1 MIKENMDDINSG
13 YSKLVG
19 GLKSKK
25 IDDSNYEYHAEVK
38 DIHLNTAGMAHG
50 GFLTYIADTGM
61 GNAAH
66 RVAEGK
72 RCVTISLEMK
82 FISAGKPKDNLIA
95 KVKVQKKTKTLVFL
109 ICHLQCKDKIIA
121 SASGVWKIL
130 NVKPSDLGPG
140 G

>member
-25 IDDSNYEYHAEVK
+25 IDDSTYEYHAEVK

-50 GFLTYIADTGM
+50 GFLTFIADTGM

-82 FISAGKPKDNLIA
+82 FISAGKPKDNLVA

-109 ICHLQCKDKIIA
+109 TCEIINA
-121 SASGVWKIL
+121 EGIVAVTSGVLKIL
-130 NVKPSDLGPG
+130 KINR
-140 G
+140 

>member
-1 MIKENMDDINSG
+1 MIKENMDDTNSG

-19 GLKSKK
+19 GLKVKK

-38 DIHLNTAGMAHG
+38 EMHLNTAGMAHG
-50 GFLTYIADTGM
+50 GFLTFIADTGM

-82 FISAGKPKDNLIA
+82 FISAGKPRDNLIA
-95 KVKVQKKTKTLVFL
+95 KVKVQKKTRTLVFL
-109 ICHLQCKDKIIA
+109 TCEIINSEGVVA
-121 SASGVWKIL
+121 VTSGVWKML
-130 NVKPSDLGPG
+130 KA
-140 G
+140 

>member
-25 IDDSNYEYHAEVK
+25 IDDSKYEYHAEVK

-82 FISAGKPKDNLIA
+82 FISAGKLKDNLIA

-109 ICHLQCKDKIIA
+109 TCEIINTEGIVA
-121 SASGVWKIL
+121 VTSGVWKIL
-130 NVKPSDLGPG
+130 KINR
-140 G
+140 

>member
-25 IDDSNYEYHAEVK
+25 IDDSTYEYHAEVK

-50 GFLTYIADTGM
+50 GFLTFIADTGM

-82 FISAGKPKDNLIA
+82 FISAGKPKDNLVA

-109 ICHLQCKDKIIA
+109 TCDIINA
-121 SASGVWKIL
+121 EGIVAVTSGVWKIL
-130 NVKPSDLGPG
+130 KINR
-140 G
+140 

>member
-25 IDDSNYEYHAEVK
+25 IDDSTYEYHAEVK

-50 GFLTYIADTGM
+50 GFLTFIADTGM

-82 FISAGKPKDNLIA
+82 FISAGKPKDNLVA

-109 ICHLQCKDKIIA
+109 TCEIINA
-121 SASGVWKIL
+121 EGIVAVTSGVWKIL
-130 NVKPSDLGPG
+130 KINR
-140 G
+140 

>member
-50 GFLTYIADTGM
+50 GFLTFIADTGM

-109 ICHLQCKDKIIA
+109 TCEIINA
-121 SASGVWKIL
+121 EGVVAVTSGVWKIL
-130 NVKPSDLGPG
+130 KINK
-140 G
+140 

>member
-109 ICHLQCKDKIIA
+109 TCEIINA
-121 SASGVWKIL
+121 EGIVAVTSGVWKIL
-130 NVKPSDLGPG
+130 KINR
-140 G
+140 

>member
-1 MIKENMDDINSG
+1 MDDINSG

-50 GFLTYIADTGM
+50 GFLTFIADTGM

-82 FISAGKPKDNLIA
+82 FISAGKPKDNLVA

-109 ICHLQCKDKIIA
+109 TCEIINA
-121 SASGVWKIL
+121 EGIVAVTSGVWKIL
-130 NVKPSDLGPG
+130 KINR
-140 G
+140 